1 MIQTLLLGDIA
12 DIQTGPFGSQLHQED
27 YVDEGTPIITVE
39 HLGGDRIMTQNLP
52 RVSDDD
58 KQRLSK
64 YWMCEGDTIF
74 SRVGSV
80 DRASYVHQEEDGWLF
95 SGRCLRVRPD
105 VEKVNPRYLSFIL
118 RSPQFTSY
126 IKSIAVGAT
135 MPSINTKLLLTAPVV
150 LIPRD
155 EQEKVADMLDAIERK
170 IELNRQMNET
180 LEQMGQ
186 ALFRHY
192 FIDNPEAEKW
202 ETSTIGEYYDVLL
215 GGTPS
220 RTKNEYWENGTVGW
234 INSGKINEFRI
245 TEPSEFITEEALNSS
260 AAKLLPVGTT
270 VIAIT
275 GATLGQISRLER
287 EFAANQSVI
296 GMVPK
301 DRIGNDFIYYW
312 VTHSITKLI
321 GHQTGGAQQHINR
334 SNVVNFELPVPD
346 DTVLKDFQERV
357 KPISNQISNNC
368 LEIQTLTTLRDT
380 LLPRLISG
388 KVKV

>member
-1 MIQTLLLGDIA
+1 MTQTVSLGDIGKVITGKTPPKANPEYWGGELDFITPTDFTDSKYISPKRQLSSEGKQALHRIVCPANSVIVTCIGSDMGKVALARNDYISNQQINSLVIDEEKADPNFIYYLLKLNRPLLRKYAESGGSTMPIINKSTFERLAFAIPDLETQKKIA
-12 DIQTGPFGSQLHQED
+12 DILGTI
-27 YVDEGTPIITVE
+27 DE
-39 HLGGDRIMTQNLP
+39 
-52 RVSDDD
+52 
-58 KQRLSK
+58 
-64 YWMCEGDTIF
+64 
-74 SRVGSV
+74 
-80 DRASYVHQEEDGWLF
+80 
-95 SGRCLRVRPD
+95 
-105 VEKVNPRYLSFIL
+105 
-118 RSPQFTSY
+118 
-126 IKSIAVGAT
+126 
-135 MPSINTKLLLTAPVV
+135 
-150 LIPRD
+150 
-155 EQEKVADMLDAIERK
+155 K

-202 ETSTIGEYYDVLL
+202 DTSSVGEYYDVVL

-220 RTKNEYWENGTVGW
+220 RSRSEYWQNGTVGW

-245 TEPSEFITEEALNSS
+245 TEPSEYITEDALRRS
-260 AAKLLPVGTT
+260 AAKLLPAGTT

-275 GATLGQISRLER
+275 GATLGQISRLEK

-301 DRIGNDFIYYW
+301 KELGNEYIYHWISY
-312 VTHSITKLI
+312 SIAKLI

-334 SNVVNFELPVPD
+334 NNVVTFELPIPSQ
-346 DTVLKDFQERV
+346 DTLTKFRNIIE
-357 KPISNQISNNC
+357 PITNQISTNC
-368 LEIQTLTTLRDT
+368 FEIQTLTTLRDT